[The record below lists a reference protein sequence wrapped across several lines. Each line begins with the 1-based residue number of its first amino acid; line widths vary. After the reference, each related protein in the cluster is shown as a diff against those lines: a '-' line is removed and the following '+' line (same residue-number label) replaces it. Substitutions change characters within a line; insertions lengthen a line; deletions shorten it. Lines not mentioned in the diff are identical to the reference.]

1 MTPHMRMI
9 PLGERDLEPTVA
21 FYGSGLG
28 LFERTQVTL
37 LGRAKR

>member
-1 MTPHMRMI
+1 MTPHMCMI
-9 PLGERDLEPTVA
+9 ALGERDLEPTVA

-28 LFERTQVTL
+28 LFERMKATL

>member
-1 MTPHMRMI
+1 MTPHLCLI
-9 PLGERDLEPTVA
+9 PLWDRDLEPTVA

-28 LFERTQVTL
+28 LFERKQTTL